1 MVIAENAELHRAQ
14 RTFRRVLDA
23 FARPGTVQVLEPA
36 SANPA
41 RPAALDPVLEEAVRL
56 FVDQAVRFCV
66 VDVESDAV
74 AAYLTSETHAQRSTL
89 VMAGFVVVPRRADAA
104 TEREAVAGAFGG
116 TLVSPEKGA
125 TVIIGCARVAAIE
138 AEAADAD
145 AAAPASARDVALS
158 PDAAEQAGLRVFEV
172 SGPGVADVNRF
183 AVDRSAWA
191 EARAARG
198 DEFPL
203 GIDLVFVD
211 GAGHVLCLPRT
222 TRAERIETAC
232 DRKEGAAWDM

>member
-138 AEAADAD
+138 AEAAGAD
-145 AAAPASARDVALS
+145 TAAPASARDVALS

-198 DEFPL
+198 DEFPC
-203 GIDLVFVD
+203 GIEILLVDAEGRAV
-211 GAGHVLCLPRT
+211 AVPRSARV
-222 TRAERIETAC
+222 RAVTCAQPASEEVC
-232 DRKEGAAWDM
+232 

>member
-74 AAYLTSETHAQRSTL
+74 AAYLMSETHAQRSTL

-138 AEAADAD
+138 AEAAGAD

-198 DEFPL
+198 DEFPC
-203 GIDLVFVD
+203 GIEILLVDAEGRAV
-211 GAGHVLCLPRT
+211 AVPRSARV
-222 TRAERIETAC
+222 RAVTCAQPASEEVC
-232 DRKEGAAWDM
+232 

>member
-198 DEFPL
+198 DEFPR
-203 GIDLVFVD
+203 GIEILLVDAEGRAV
-211 GAGHVLCLPRT
+211 AVPRSARV
-222 TRAERIETAC
+222 RAVTCAQPASEEVC
-232 DRKEGAAWDM
+232 

>member
-138 AEAADAD
+138 AEAAGAD
-145 AAAPASARDVALS
+145 AVAPASARDVALS
-158 PDAAEQAGLRVFEV
+158 PDAAKQAGLRVFEV

-198 DEFPL
+198 DEFPC
-203 GIDLVFVD
+203 GIEILLVDAEGRAV
-211 GAGHVLCLPRT
+211 AVPRSARV
-222 TRAERIETAC
+222 RAVTCAQPASEEVC
-232 DRKEGAAWDM
+232 

>member
-104 TEREAVAGAFGG
+104 TEWEAVAGAFGG

-138 AEAADAD
+138 AEAADVAGAD

-198 DEFPL
+198 DEFPC
-203 GIDLVFVD
+203 GIEILLVDAEGRAV
-211 GAGHVLCLPRT
+211 AVPRSARV
-222 TRAERIETAC
+222 RAVTCAQPASEEVC
-232 DRKEGAAWDM
+232 

>member
-198 DEFPL
+198 DEFPC
-203 GIDLVFVD
+203 GIEILLVDAEGRAV
-211 GAGHVLCLPRT
+211 AVPRSARV
-222 TRAERIETAC
+222 RAVTCAQPASEEVC
-232 DRKEGAAWDM
+232 

>member
-74 AAYLTSETHAQRSTL
+74 AAYFTSETHAQRSTL

-138 AEAADAD
+138 AEAAGAD
-145 AAAPASARDVALS
+145 AAAPASVRDVALS

-198 DEFPL
+198 DEFPC
-203 GIDLVFVD
+203 GIEILLVDAEGRAV
-211 GAGHVLCLPRT
+211 AVPRSARV
-222 TRAERIETAC
+222 RAVTCAQPASEEVC
-232 DRKEGAAWDM
+232 

>member
-23 FARPGTVQVLEPA
+23 FARPGTVQALEPA

-41 RPAALDPVLEEAVRL
+41 RPAALDPVLDQAVRL

-191 EARAARG
+191 EARAPRG
-198 DEFPL
+198 AEFPG
-203 GIDLVFVD
+203 GIEILLVDAEGRAIAV
-211 GAGHVLCLPRT
+211 PRSARV
-222 TRAERIETAC
+222 RAVTCAQPASEEVC
-232 DRKEGAAWDM
+232 

>member
-14 RTFRRVLDA
+14 RTFRRVLDV

-41 RPAALDPVLEEAVRL
+41 RPAALDPALEEAVRL

-138 AEAADAD
+138 AEGAGAD
-145 AAAPASARDVALS
+145 AASACDVALS
-158 PDAAEQAGLRVFEV
+158 PDAAEQAGLHVFEV

-198 DEFPL
+198 DEFPC
-203 GIDLVFVD
+203 GIEILLVDAEGRAV
-211 GAGHVLCLPRT
+211 AVPRSARV
-222 TRAERIETAC
+222 RAVAC
-232 DRKEGAAWDM
+232 AQPASEEVC

>member
-138 AEAADAD
+138 AEAAGAD

-198 DEFPL
+198 DEFPC
-203 GIDLVFVD
+203 GIEILLVDAEGRAV
-211 GAGHVLCLPRT
+211 AVPRSARV
-222 TRAERIETAC
+222 RAVTCAQLASEEVC
-232 DRKEGAAWDM
+232 

>member
-56 FVDQAVRFCV
+56 FVDQAVRFCA

-138 AEAADAD
+138 AEAAGAD

-172 SGPGVADVNRF
+172 SGPGVADANRF

-198 DEFPL
+198 DEFPC
-203 GIDLVFVD
+203 GIEILLVDAEGRAV
-211 GAGHVLCLPRT
+211 AVPRSARV
-222 TRAERIETAC
+222 RAVTCVQPASEEVC
-232 DRKEGAAWDM
+232 

>member
-138 AEAADAD
+138 AEAAGAD

-183 AVDRSAWA
+183 AVDRSTWA

-198 DEFPL
+198 DEFPC
-203 GIDLVFVD
+203 GIEILLVDAEGRAV
-211 GAGHVLCLPRT
+211 AVPRSARVCAVT
-222 TRAERIETAC
+222 CAQPASEEVC
-232 DRKEGAAWDM
+232 

>member
-138 AEAADAD
+138 AEAAGAD

-158 PDAAEQAGLRVFEV
+158 PDAAEQAGLSVFEV

-198 DEFPL
+198 DEFPC
-203 GIDLVFVD
+203 GIEILLVDAEGRAV
-211 GAGHVLCLPRT
+211 AVPRSARV
-222 TRAERIETAC
+222 RAVTCVQPASEEVC
-232 DRKEGAAWDM
+232 

>member
-23 FARPGTVQVLEPA
+23 FARPSTVQVLEPA

-138 AEAADAD
+138 AEAAGAD

-198 DEFPL
+198 DEFPC
-203 GIDLVFVD
+203 GIEILLVDAEGRAV
-211 GAGHVLCLPRT
+211 AVPRSARV
-222 TRAERIETAC
+222 RAVTCAQPASEEVC
-232 DRKEGAAWDM
+232 

>member
-23 FARPGTVQVLEPA
+23 FARPGTVQMLEPA

-41 RPAALDPVLEEAVRL
+41 RPAALDPALEEAVRL

-104 TEREAVAGAFGG
+104 TEREAVAGAS
-116 TLVSPEKGA
+116 LVRYARIPRE
-125 TVIIGCARVAAIE
+125 GCH
-138 AEAADAD
+138 
-145 AAAPASARDVALS
+145 RDHR
-158 PDAAEQAGLRVFEV
+158 LR
-172 SGPGVADVNRF
+172 
-183 AVDRSAWA
+183 
-191 EARAARG
+191 ARG
-198 DEFPL
+198 S
-203 GIDLVFVD
+203 
-211 GAGHVLCLPRT
+211 
-222 TRAERIETAC
+222 
-232 DRKEGAAWDM
+232 DRGGGRRR

>member
-41 RPAALDPVLEEAVRL
+41 RPAALDPALEEAVRL

-138 AEAADAD
+138 AEGAGADGAD
-145 AAAPASARDVALS
+145 TASACDVALF
-158 PDAAEQAGLRVFEV
+158 PDAAEQAGLHVFEV

-198 DEFPL
+198 DDFPC
-203 GIDLVFVD
+203 GIEILLVDAEGRAV
-211 GAGHVLCLPRT
+211 AVPRSARV
-222 TRAERIETAC
+222 RAVVCAQPASEEVC
-232 DRKEGAAWDM
+232 

>member
-41 RPAALDPVLEEAVRL
+41 RPAALDPALEEAVRL

-104 TEREAVAGAFGG
+104 TEQEAVAGSFGG

-125 TVIIGCARVAAIE
+125 TVIVGCARVAAIE
-138 AEAADAD
+138 AEGAD
-145 AAAPASARDVALS
+145 AASACDVALS
-158 PDAAEQAGLRVFEV
+158 PDAAEQAGLHVFEV

-198 DEFPL
+198 DEFPC
-203 GIDLVFVD
+203 GIEILLVDAEGRAV
-211 GAGHVLCLPRT
+211 AVPRSARV
-222 TRAERIETAC
+222 RAVAC
-232 DRKEGAAWDM
+232 AQPASEEVC

>member
-14 RTFRRVLDA
+14 RTFRRALDA

-138 AEAADAD
+138 AEAAGAD

-198 DEFPL
+198 DEFPC
-203 GIDLVFVD
+203 GIEILLVDAEGRAV
-211 GAGHVLCLPRT
+211 AGPRSARV
-222 TRAERIETAC
+222 RAVAC
-232 DRKEGAAWDM
+232 AQPASEEVC

>member
-41 RPAALDPVLEEAVRL
+41 RPAALDPVLDQAVRL

-138 AEAADAD
+138 AEAAGAD

-198 DEFPL
+198 DEFPC
-203 GIDLVFVD
+203 GIEILLVDAEGRAV
-211 GAGHVLCLPRT
+211 AVPRSARV
-222 TRAERIETAC
+222 RAVTCVQPASEEVC
-232 DRKEGAAWDM
+232 

>member
-41 RPAALDPVLEEAVRL
+41 RPAALDPALEEAVRL

-125 TVIIGCARVAAIE
+125 TVIVGCARVAAIE
-138 AEAADAD
+138 AEGAD
-145 AAAPASARDVALS
+145 AASACDVALS

-198 DEFPL
+198 DEFPC
-203 GIDLVFVD
+203 GIEILLVDAEGRAV
-211 GAGHVLCLPRT
+211 AVPRSARV
-222 TRAERIETAC
+222 RAVAC
-232 DRKEGAAWDM
+232 AQPASEEVC

>member
-74 AAYLTSETHAQRSTL
+74 AAYLTSETHAQRSAL

-125 TVIIGCARVAAIE
+125 TVIIGCARVEAIE
-138 AEAADAD
+138 AEAAGAD

-198 DEFPL
+198 DEFPC
-203 GIDLVFVD
+203 GIEILLVDAEGRAV
-211 GAGHVLCLPRT
+211 AVPRSARV
-222 TRAERIETAC
+222 RAVTCAQPASEEVC
-232 DRKEGAAWDM
+232 

>member
-23 FARPGTVQVLEPA
+23 FTRPGTVQVLEPA

-138 AEAADAD
+138 AEAAGAD

-198 DEFPL
+198 DEFPC
-203 GIDLVFVD
+203 GIEILLVDAEGRAV
-211 GAGHVLCLPRT
+211 AVPRSARV
-222 TRAERIETAC
+222 RAVTCVQPASEEVC
-232 DRKEGAAWDM
+232 

>member
-23 FARPGTVQVLEPA
+23 FARPGTVQMLEPA

-41 RPAALDPVLEEAVRL
+41 RPAALDPALEEAVRL

-104 TEREAVAGAFGG
+104 TEWEAVAGAFGG

-138 AEAADAD
+138 AEGAGADGAD
-145 AAAPASARDVALS
+145 TASACDVAFF
-158 PDAAEQAGLRVFEV
+158 PDAAEQAGLHVFEV

-198 DEFPL
+198 DEFPC
-203 GIDLVFVD
+203 GIEILLVDAEGRAV
-211 GAGHVLCLPRT
+211 AVPRSARV
-222 TRAERIETAC
+222 RAVVCAQPSSEEVC
-232 DRKEGAAWDM
+232 

>member
-41 RPAALDPVLEEAVRL
+41 RPAALDPALEEAVRL

-125 TVIIGCARVAAIE
+125 TVIVGCARVAAIE
-138 AEAADAD
+138 AEGAD
-145 AAAPASARDVALS
+145 AASACDVALS
-158 PDAAEQAGLRVFEV
+158 PDAAEQAGLHVFEV

-198 DEFPL
+198 DEFPC
-203 GIDLVFVD
+203 GIEILLVDAEGRAV
-211 GAGHVLCLPRT
+211 AVPRSARV
-222 TRAERIETAC
+222 RAVAC
-232 DRKEGAAWDM
+232 AQPASEEVC

>member
-41 RPAALDPVLEEAVRL
+41 RPAALDPALEEAVRL

-74 AAYLTSETHAQRSTL
+74 AAYLMSETHAQRSTL

-138 AEAADAD
+138 AEAAGAD

-198 DEFPL
+198 DEFPC
-203 GIDLVFVD
+203 GIEILLVDAEGRAV
-211 GAGHVLCLPRT
+211 AVPRSARV
-222 TRAERIETAC
+222 RAVTCAQPASEEVC
-232 DRKEGAAWDM
+232 

>member
-74 AAYLTSETHAQRSTL
+74 AAYLTSETHAQRSML

-138 AEAADAD
+138 AEAAGAD

-198 DEFPL
+198 DEFPC
-203 GIDLVFVD
+203 GIEILLVDAEGRAV
-211 GAGHVLCLPRT
+211 AVPRSARV
-222 TRAERIETAC
+222 RAVTCAQPASEEVC
-232 DRKEGAAWDM
+232 

>member
-138 AEAADAD
+138 AEAAGAD
-145 AAAPASARDVALS
+145 TAAPASARDVALS

-198 DEFPL
+198 DEFPC
-203 GIDLVFVD
+203 GIEILLVDAEGRAV
-211 GAGHVLCLPRT
+211 AVPRSARVRAV
-222 TRAERIETAC
+222 TRAQPASEEVC
-232 DRKEGAAWDM
+232 

>member
-23 FARPGTVQVLEPA
+23 FARPGTVQMLEPA

-41 RPAALDPVLEEAVRL
+41 RPAALDPALEEAVRL

-138 AEAADAD
+138 VEGAGADGAD
-145 AAAPASARDVALS
+145 TASACDVALF
-158 PDAAEQAGLRVFEV
+158 PDAAEQAGLHVFEV
-172 SGPGVADVNRF
+172 SGPGVADANRF
-183 AVDRSAWA
+183 AVDRSAWV

-198 DEFPL
+198 DEFPC
-203 GIDLVFVD
+203 GIEILLVDAEGRAV
-211 GAGHVLCLPRT
+211 AVPRSARV
-222 TRAERIETAC
+222 RAVAC
-232 DRKEGAAWDM
+232 AQPASEEVC

>member
-138 AEAADAD
+138 AEAAGAD
-145 AAAPASARDVALS
+145 AAAPASARDAALS

-198 DEFPL
+198 DEFPC
-203 GIDLVFVD
+203 GIEILLVDAEGRAV
-211 GAGHVLCLPRT
+211 AVPRSARV
-222 TRAERIETAC
+222 RAVTCAQPASEEVC
-232 DRKEGAAWDM
+232 

>member
-41 RPAALDPVLEEAVRL
+41 RPAALDPALEGAVRL

-125 TVIIGCARVAAIE
+125 TVIVGCARVAAIE
-138 AEAADAD
+138 AEGAD
-145 AAAPASARDVALS
+145 AASACDVALS

-198 DEFPL
+198 DEFPC
-203 GIDLVFVD
+203 GIEILLVDAEGRAV
-211 GAGHVLCLPRT
+211 AVPRSARV
-222 TRAERIETAC
+222 RAVAC
-232 DRKEGAAWDM
+232 AQPASEEVC

>member
-41 RPAALDPVLEEAVRL
+41 RPAALDPALEEAVRL

-66 VDVESDAV
+66 MDVESDAV
-74 AAYLTSETHAQRSTL
+74 AAYLMSETRAQRSTL

-138 AEAADAD
+138 AEGAGADGAD
-145 AAAPASARDVALS
+145 TASACDVALF
-158 PDAAEQAGLRVFEV
+158 PDAAEQAGLHVFEV

-183 AVDRSAWA
+183 AVDRGAWA

-198 DEFPL
+198 DEFPC
-203 GIDLVFVD
+203 GIEILLVDAEGRAV
-211 GAGHVLCLPRT
+211 AVPRSARV
-222 TRAERIETAC
+222 RAVAC
-232 DRKEGAAWDM
+232 AQPASEEVC

>member
-41 RPAALDPVLEEAVRL
+41 RPAALDPALEEAVRL

-89 VMAGFVVVPRRADAA
+89 VMASFVVVPRRADAA

-125 TVIIGCARVAAIE
+125 TVIVGCARVAAIE
-138 AEAADAD
+138 AEGAD
-145 AAAPASARDVALS
+145 AASACDVALF
-158 PDAAEQAGLRVFEV
+158 PDAAEQAGLHVFEV
-172 SGPGVADVNRF
+172 RGPGVADVNRF

-198 DEFPL
+198 DEFPC
-203 GIDLVFVD
+203 GIEILLVDAEGRAV
-211 GAGHVLCLPRT
+211 AVPRSARV
-222 TRAERIETAC
+222 RAVAC
-232 DRKEGAAWDM
+232 AQPASEEVC